1 MCGSCTKIEGKWIL
15 KNGSWKMDL
24 EKMKFFV
31 LSKKV
36 PIKNFV
42 FIARIQ
48 GVFLKMSYL
57 TVI

>member
-1 MCGSCTKIEGKWIL
+1 
-15 KNGSWKMDL
+15 MDL